1 MFPTIKIQKDESGHY
16 QPDEV
21 VSADD
26 LLRAFHKECDES
38 TYGWLIS
45 IPMPSAI
52 DHMADT
58 WGIKF
63 EYV

>member
-1 MFPTIKIQKDESGHY
+1 M
-16 QPDEV
+16 

-52 DHMADT
+52 DHMAEE